1 MFRFILIF
9 CIVALCACGGGGTV
23 MSATEPGVAS
33 ESTLIETAA
42 DKPKMTRTIETPWGP
57 GEIYDPIQDP
67 DFVEAFKSF
76 RGVHHENED
85 EFLKTYNEVFG
96 SKIYANYAALGCGK
110 IQDQSCSYHSGITG
124 QEPMHALVSACQKND
139 YKDEYEFVTA
149 MEKFTWS
156 RCVVWDPY
164 KDKPIETLTVET
176 PWGDKEIADP
186 SKSLVVRK
194 SMEIKLKSRK
204 AYAAGKS
211 WGDHTLEERSRNLA
225 ASNSAILAWSKF
237 SADLI
242 NLGCINLTD
251 SQCRPHIFEKLGYC
265 DAPMC
270 TDGYTAMPAR
280 AIAILQCKINGED
293 HEPAKVHDNVDDAL
307 AHMTKY
313 ECSKWRDEEPGSA
326 Q

>member
-1 MFRFILIF
+1 MRHAILLLSSLIW
-9 CIVALCACGGGGTV
+9 ACGGQIV
-23 MSATEPGVAS
+23 APEPSAQTPTS
-33 ESTLIETAA
+33 KIEAINA
-42 DKPKMTRTIETPWGP
+42 QAVSSRYTRSIETPWGP
-57 GEIYDPIQDP
+57 GEIYDPVQDP
-67 DFVEAFKSF
+67 EFIRDFRDF
-76 RGVHHENED
+76 RGIHHENENA
-85 EFLKTYNEVFG
+85 FLKTYNNKYG
-96 SKIYANYAALGCGK
+96 ARIYANYAALGCGK
-110 IQDQSCSYHSGITG
+110 IQDQSCAYHSGIAG

-176 PWGDKEIADP
+176 PWGDREIANP

-194 SMEIKLKSRK
+194 SMEISLKNKK
-204 AYAAGKS
+204 AYDAGKS
-211 WGDHTLEERSRNLA
+211 WRDHTLEERSRNLA
-225 ASNSAILAWSKF
+225 ASNSAILAWSRF

-251 SQCRPHIFEKLGYC
+251 SQCRPHIYEKLGYC
-265 DAPMC
+265 DPPTC
-270 TDGYTAMPAR
+270 TDGYTAIPAR

-293 HEPAKVHDNVDDAL
+293 HEPAKIHDNVDDAL
-307 AHMTKY
+307 AHMLKY